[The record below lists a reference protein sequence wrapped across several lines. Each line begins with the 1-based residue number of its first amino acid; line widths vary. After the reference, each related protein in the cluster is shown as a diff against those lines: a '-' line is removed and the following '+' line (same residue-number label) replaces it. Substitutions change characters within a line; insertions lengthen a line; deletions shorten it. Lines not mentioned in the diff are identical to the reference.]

1 MNSTIPS
8 ARDLVLVGGGHSNIQ
23 VLRHFGMHEQPGV
36 RLTLVSE
43 HTHSSY
49 SGMIPGAIAGIHR
62 VQETYINLERLC
74 QFAGARFLCGKVIGL
89 ELVTKRLLLDNRPS
103 LHYDVLSLNI
113 GSVPEF
119 VFDGALSIKPISEFE
134 KHLHFLDQNIKT
146 GQTLTVLGSGA
157 AGIELSFSLRA
168 RYKDQI
174 AINLI
179 GNELP
184 TGISSRSSRVFH
196 EEFRRKNIQFIE
208 GRAVNFDQ
216 KIVMLEAGSN
226 IKTDYVVQAAGVVA
240 QPWIELS
247 GVETDDRGFIRV
259 NRQLQSLSDP
269 AIFASGDAACLEGQ
283 ERPKSGVFAVRAGK
297 VLIQNL
303 VSFLAGKK
311 LRNYRAQKQ
320 QLSLI
325 NCCDGRAIAVRGKFV
340 GHGRVWGY
348 FKNFIDRQFV
358 GRFNNLSFMRE
369 EEIRVPKEYADEV
382 SAKSMRCNGCGA
394 KIAADPL
401 RRVLARLEVFSSD
414 SVELGIG
421 DDSAR
426 ILTANN
432 KMLLTID
439 GFRALVSDPY
449 LFGRIAAHHSL
460 NDIFA
465 MGASPKVALC
475 LATVPYMSE
484 KLMEEE
490 LYQLLSGVND
500 VLKEHF
506 VSLVGGHSAEGAETS
521 LGLMVTGIEDGPTKE
536 KGDAQVGDVLVLT
549 KPLGTGVVLAAA
561 SVGDAPITTLSCCYD
576 QMNKSNYEAMRVF
589 LSENVTALTDVTGY
603 GLVGHLSEI
612 LKASN
617 CGVTLNLSSVPSLQD
632 SESLM
637 TKGYSSSLQESN
649 EIALSDF
656 ELGNGLTPLMPK
668 VRMLVD
674 PQTSGGLLAC
684 IPKKNEDNCLSRLRD
699 LGYESE
705 IIGSIEERVWL
716 IQ

>member
-1 MNSTIPS
+1 MNSFIPS
-8 ARDLVLVGGGHSNIQ
+8 ARDLILVGGGHSNIQ

-43 HTHSSY
+43 HIHSPY
-49 SGMIPGAIAGIHR
+49 SGMIPGVVAGIYGAQDTH
-62 VQETYINLERLC
+62 INLERLC
-74 QFAGARFLCGKVIGL
+74 QFARARFVCGEVIGL
-89 ELVTKRLLLDNRPS
+89 DVVNKRLLLDKRPS

-113 GSVPEF
+113 GSVPDSI
-119 VFDGALSIKPISEFE
+119 FDGALSIKPISEFE
-134 KHLHFLDQNIKT
+134 KHLQFLDQNIKS
-146 GQTLTVLGSGA
+146 GQTLTVVGAGA
-157 AGIELSFSLRA
+157 AGIELSFAFRS

-179 GNELP
+179 GNDLP
-184 TGISSRSSRVFH
+184 TGINARSSRVFH
-196 EEFRRKNIQFIE
+196 KEFVRKNIQFVE
-208 GRAVNFDQ
+208 GQVVDFERNF
-216 KIVMLEAGSN
+216 VTLEGGTK
-226 IKTDYVVQAAGVVA
+226 IKTDYVIQATGVA
-240 QPWIELS
+240 AHAWIELS
-247 GVETDDRGFIRV
+247 GVETDNRGFIRV
-259 NRQLQSLSDP
+259 NRKLQSLSDP
-269 AIFASGDAACLEGQ
+269 AIFAAGDVACLEEQ

-297 VLIQNL
+297 VLVQNL
-303 VSFLAGKK
+303 LSFLANKK
-311 LRNYRAQKQ
+311 LRNYHAQKQ

-325 NCCDGRAIAVRGKFV
+325 NCCDGKAIAVRGRFV
-340 GHGRVWGY
+340 GHGKVWGY
-348 FKNFIDRQFV
+348 FKNYVDRQFV

-369 EEIRVPKEYADEV
+369 EEIKVPKEYADEV
-382 SAKSMRCNGCGA
+382 SPSSMRCNGCGA

-401 RRVLARLEVFSSD
+401 KRVLSRLEVFPSD

-426 ILTANN
+426 IVTANS

-449 LFGRIAAHHSL
+449 LFGRITAHHSL

-465 MGASPKVALC
+465 MGAFPKVALC

-500 VLKEHF
+500 VLTEHL
-506 VSLVGGHSAEGAETS
+506 VSLVGGHSAEGIETT

-536 KGDAQVGDVLVLT
+536 KGNAQVGDILVIT
-549 KPLGTGVVLAAA
+549 KPIGTGVVLAAA
-561 SVGDAPITTLSCCYD
+561 SVGDASAPTLSRCYD
-576 QMNKSNYEAMRVF
+576 QMNRSNYEAMRIF

-603 GLVGHLSEI
+603 GLVGHLGEI
-612 LKASN
+612 LKSSN
-617 CGVTLNLSSVPSLQD
+617 CGVTLNLDAVPILED

-637 TKGYSSSLQESN
+637 AKGHFSSLQASN
-649 EIALSDF
+649 EMALIDF

-684 IPKKNEDNCLSRLRD
+684 VPRKNGDNCLSMLRD

>member
-1 MNSTIPS
+1 M
-8 ARDLVLVGGGHSNIQ
+8 
-23 VLRHFGMHEQPGV
+23 
-36 RLTLVSE
+36 
-43 HTHSSY
+43 
-49 SGMIPGAIAGIHR
+49 
-62 VQETYINLERLC
+62 
-74 QFAGARFLCGKVIGL
+74 
-89 ELVTKRLLLDNRPS
+89 
-103 LHYDVLSLNI
+103 
-113 GSVPEF
+113 
-119 VFDGALSIKPISEFE
+119 
-134 KHLHFLDQNIKT
+134 
-146 GQTLTVLGSGA
+146 
-157 AGIELSFSLRA
+157 
-168 RYKDQI
+168 
-174 AINLI
+174 
-179 GNELP
+179 
-184 TGISSRSSRVFH
+184 
-196 EEFRRKNIQFIE
+196 
-208 GRAVNFDQ
+208 VNFDRNF
-216 KIVMLEAGSN
+216 VTLEGGSK
-226 IKTDYVVQAAGVVA
+226 IKTDYVIQATGVA
-240 QPWIELS
+240 AHSWIELS
-247 GVETDDRGFIRV
+247 GVETDNRGFIRV
-259 NRQLQSLSDP
+259 NRKLQSLSDP
-269 AIFASGDAACLEGQ
+269 AIFATGDTACLEEQ

-297 VLIQNL
+297 VLVQNL
-303 VSFLAGKK
+303 LAFLANKK

-325 NCCDGRAIAVRGKFV
+325 NCCDGKAIAVRGRFV
-340 GHGRVWGY
+340 GHGKVWGY
-348 FKNFIDRQFV
+348 FKNYVDTQFV
-358 GRFNNLSFMRE
+358 GRFNDLSFMRE

-382 SAKSMRCNGCGA
+382 SAGSMRCNGCGA

-401 RRVLARLEVFSSD
+401 KRVLSRLEVFPSD

-426 ILTANN
+426 IVTANS

-500 VLKEHF
+500 VLTEHL

-536 KGDAQVGDVLVLT
+536 KGNAQVGDILVIT

-561 SVGDAPITTLSCCYD
+561 SAGDASAPTLSCCYD
-576 QMNKSNYEAMRVF
+576 QMNKSNYEAMRIF

-603 GLVGHLSEI
+603 GLVGHLGEI

-617 CGVTLNLSSVPSLQD
+617 CGVTLNVESVPSLQD

-637 TKGYSSSLQESN
+637 VKGHSSSLQKSN
-649 EIALSDF
+649 EMALTDF
-656 ELGNGLTPLMPK
+656 EFGNGLTPLMPK

-684 IPKKNEDNCLSRLRD
+684 IPERNGDSCLSRLRD

-705 IIGSIEERVWL
+705 IIGSIEEQVWL